1 MENKND
7 IEIIETSEVVK
18 EEPKKQPKAK
28 KQPTKIKNQAL
39 FKRGG
44 YSLAITALVLAA
56 LIIFNWLVS
65 SLASRFH
72 LEFDMTTVKKNSIS
86 QDNIDYLKNLN
97 TDVDIIVCSTEE
109 DYPSYMLQFAQAY
122 YMIATDSNTIE
133 YFQQTTKLI
142 SKYTEYNDRIKV
154 EYIDPQSTRFTALS
168 SIYSNYQPTYGDMII
183 TSKVGDKERT
193 KLLRFEDIYFIKENT
208 DSSYTSYSP
217 TRTIESNKLETA
229 LTSAIAYVTST
240 DSKKVAILSGHSNNN
255 FTDAYK
261 SLLEI
266 NNYSMI
272 EVSDKIITSIP
283 SECDAIVISAPTT
296 DFIGEELDLI
306 SEFLDNNGKKGKG
319 LIYFADATCPSLP
332 NLNSYLKQ
340 WGIEVS
346 EGVVFETDGNRYI
359 SGEPTT
365 IVIEPV
371 LLEDDDITA
380 DLGAYS
386 IANYNVPMKA
396 CDASSYERTATV
408 LMQTSESAVIAP
420 VGSGEEWADF
430 KNEDKQ
436 QFGCVIQSLEED
448 IDPNNNE
455 SLTSYVMAFSS
466 VEFVQSQWASY
477 GELSNQDIVMACSD
491 RATHV
496 GDTSMKFVAK
506 VIDNESFSNQVT
518 QNSIKVVNAVFVFI
532 IPLVIIAL
540 GIVIFI
546 RRRNAR

>member
-7 IEIIETSEVVK
+7 IEIIETSEVIK

-56 LIIFNWLVS
+56 LIIFNWLIS

-86 QDNIDYLKNLN
+86 QENIDYLKNLD
-97 TDVDIIVCSTEE
+97 TDVNIIICSTEE
-109 DYPSYMLQFAQAY
+109 DYPSYMEYFAKAY
-122 YMIATDSNTIE
+122 YMVATDSNTIE

-142 SKYTEYNDRIKV
+142 SKYTEYNNRIKV
-154 EYIDPQSTRFTALS
+154 EYIDPQSTRFTAIS

-183 TSKVGDKERT
+183 TSKVGDKERI
-193 KLLRFEDIYFIKENT
+193 KLLRFEDIYYIKENT
-208 DSSYTSYSP
+208 DSSYTGYSAS
-217 TRTIESNKLETA
+217 RTLESNRLETA

-272 EVSDKIITSIP
+272 EISDKIITSIP

-306 SEFLDNNGKKGKG
+306 SDFLDNNGKKGKG

-346 EGVVFETDGNRYI
+346 EGVVFETDGSRYI

-365 IVIEPV
+365 VVIEPV
-371 LLEDDDITA
+371 LLEGDDITA

-386 IANYNVPMKA
+386 IANYNVPMKT

-408 LMQTSESAVIAP
+408 LMQTSQSTVIAP
-420 VGSGEEWADF
+420 VGSGAEWADF
-430 KNEDKQ
+430 KNDDKQ

-448 IDPNNNE
+448 IDPNTNE

-532 IPLVIIAL
+532 IPIVIIAL
-540 GIVIFI
+540 GIVVFI